1 MCPLKMLPLLRIF
14 KILTREI
21 RRKPH
26 LNFIIVLLIITI
38 LTGTFGF
45 SYFEK
50 RSLWDSFYWTIVVIT
65 TVGFGDI
72 YPVTF
77 WGRIIFFIVA
87 LLGIS
92 TITIAVGEFA
102 SYLVEGKI
110 MEMRGLKKVERKSH
124 IVIIGWNR
132 NTEATYY
139 ELKNRGIEC
148 IVVDDKIDAVKMR
161 EKRIPFVSGDPTK
174 TEILEKAGLRKARA
188 VLISYGTDEKR
199 IVIALKTRRLN
210 KNIKIVSI
218 CTSRENADAMKDAGI
233 DVVIPI
239 GDIEGILLANA
250 IEEEPVVNFV
260 VDILEASRGL
270 DVNHYIV
277 EKDMPLSELRKTVE
291 GKPIA
296 IYRKDEEIID
306 FDDDFPLRK
315 GDVVIILTK
324 AK

>member
-1 MCPLKMLPLLRIF
+1 MLPLLRIF
-14 KILTREI
+14 KIFTREI

-26 LNFIIVLLIITI
+26 LNFIFILLSTTI
-38 LTGTFGF
+38 FIGTFGF
-45 SYFEK
+45 SFFEG

-124 IVIIGWNR
+124 VVIIGWNR
-132 NTEATYY
+132 NTESTYA

-148 IVVDDKIDAVKMR
+148 IVVDDKIDPVKMR
-161 EKRIPFVSGDPTK
+161 EKKIPFVSGDPTK
-174 TEILEKAGLRKARA
+174 MEILEKAGVRKARA
-188 VLISYGTDEKR
+188 VLISYGNDEKR
-199 IVIALKTRRLN
+199 TIIALKARRLN
-210 KNIKIVSI
+210 KRIKIVSI
-218 CTSRENADAMKDAGI
+218 CDSPENADAMRDAGV

-250 IEEEPVVNFV
+250 IEEEPVVDFV
-260 VDILEASRGL
+260 VDILEAKRGL

-277 EKDMPLSELRKTVE
+277 EKDMNVQQLRKKVD

-296 IYRKDEEIID
+296 IYRKNEEIID